1 METRM
6 SRGQLNG
13 VRVVDLT
20 RILSGPFCTQ
30 LLADLG
36 AEVIKIETPPA
47 GDPVRVQG
55 GIKAGLSWYFAGFN
69 RNKRSVSLN
78 LRTAAGKAILRRLIA
93 SADVLVENFR
103 PTVLEQMGFGFEELK
118 TIKPDIIV
126 CSISGYGKTGPYRDR
141 PSFDFIAQ
149 AMSGF
154 MSTTGYRDGE
164 PLRAGL
170 PVSDLV
176 AGLYAALA
184 VSSALVRRDR
194 TGQPEQID
202 VSLTDS
208 LLSFASYFGSTYL
221 ATGVSLP
228 RNGND
233 HPVVAPYGL
242 FRAADGDVAIAPS
255 NDSIYERLVD
265 ALQIQEVRDD
275 PDFETNELR
284 MRNRDRIN
292 EIVGAKIRQRSCDS
306 WIETLN
312 RAGVPCGRVLTFAQA
327 FEDPQVLAREMVLEV
342 DHPGRGPVRMIGF
355 PIKFREAACVIR
367 SPAPELGADTEA
379 VLSGLHLG
387 DDEIQA
393 LRDEGVI

>member
-1 METRM
+1 M
-6 SRGQLNG
+6 SQGQLSG

-20 RILSGPFCTQ
+20 RVLAGPFCTQ

-47 GDPVRVQG
+47 GDSIRTQG
-55 GIKAGLSWYFAGFN
+55 GIKDGLSWYFAGFN

-78 LRTAAGKAILRRLIA
+78 LRDPEGKAILRRLIA
-93 SADVLVENFR
+93 TADVLVENFR
-103 PTVLEQMGFGFEELK
+103 PTVLEQMGLSFEELK
-118 TIKPDIIV
+118 AIKPDIIV

-154 MSTTGYRDGE
+154 MSTTGYPDGE

-202 VSLTDS
+202 VSLTDA

-233 HPVVAPYGL
+233 HPVIAPYGL

-255 NDSIYERLVD
+255 TDQIYERLVD
-265 ALQIQEVRDD
+265 VLGIQEVRDD
-275 PDFETNELR
+275 PDFKTNELR
-284 MRNRDRIN
+284 MRNRARIN
-292 EIVGAKIRQRSCDS
+292 EIVGAMIRQRSCDS

-312 RAGVPCGRVLTFAQA
+312 QAGVPCGRVLTFAEA
-327 FEDPQVLAREMVLEV
+327 FEDPQVLAREMVIEV
-342 DHPGRGPVRMIGF
+342 DHPGHGPVRMIGF
-355 PIKFREAACVIR
+355 PIKFKEAACAIR
-367 SPAPELGADTEA
+367 RPAPELGADTEA
-379 VLSGLHLG
+379 VLSELDLA
-387 DDEIQA
+387 EEELQV
-393 LRDEGVI
+393 LRDRGVI